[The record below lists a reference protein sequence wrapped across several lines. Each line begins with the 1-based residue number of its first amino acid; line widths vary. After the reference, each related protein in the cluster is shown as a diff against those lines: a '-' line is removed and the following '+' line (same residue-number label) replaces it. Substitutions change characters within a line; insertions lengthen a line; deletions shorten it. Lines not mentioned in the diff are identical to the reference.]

1 MLSGIKMANQNNHVI
16 SEVLY
21 RLNVGSEIDLELL
34 RRAFDAILTDN
45 ESKARDAQLGSL
57 LTGLMAKGPTV
68 DEVVTLL
75 KSSFSLD
82 NFSPYERRKIELPNQ
97 EKLIGAIGSG
107 KKGHKTMNIST
118 PAMLIAASM
127 DVYTAKPVSSSTS
140 SLSGSADLL
149 RSVGMN
155 IDLST
160 EEMEEVIRKTKFGA
174 FCIENLIPKFD
185 EVYGGKFYVPHALSF
200 ALAALVSPVKFD
212 NLIYG
217 LAHPNVET
225 SIEVLKRFGISDAM
239 VASTTHDNIHYLD
252 EMGVYGTTK
261 LVGMKSG
268 TIGKV
273 IYFRPTEELGL
284 PRYTPEQIAQ
294 ADSLEQNIR
303 YCVDVLKGNGEKP
316 REDIICINAGTV
328 LYLAGRAEDLKEGY
342 HKAKEAI
349 KTGQPLEKLVEVVE
363 VSGGDKLMIE
373 GYLR

>member
-21 RLNVGSEIDLELL
+21 RLNVGSDIDLELL
-34 RRAFDAILTDN
+34 RRAFDTILTDN

-57 LTGLMAKGPTV
+57 LTGLMAKRPTV

-75 KSSFSLD
+75 ESSFSLD
-82 NFSPYERRKIELPNQ
+82 GFSPYERRKIVLPNQ

-118 PAMLIAASM
+118 PALLIAASM

-160 EEMEEVIRKTKFGA
+160 KEMEEVIKKTKFGA

-200 ALAALVSPVKFD
+200 ALAALVSPVQFD

-225 SIEVLKRFGISDAM
+225 SIEVLKRFGIRDAM

-261 LVGMKSG
+261 LVGMKKG

-284 PRYTPEQIAQ
+284 PRYTPGQIAQ
-294 ADSLEQNIR
+294 ADSLEQNIK
-303 YCVDVLKGNGEKP
+303 YCVDVLKGNGEQP

-328 LYLAGRAEDLKEGY
+328 LYLAERAEDLKEGY
-342 HKAKEAI
+342 HKAKEAV

-363 VSGGDKLMIE
+363 ASGGDKMMIE

>member
-1 MLSGIKMANQNNHVI
+1 MLSGIKMANQNNHLI

-21 RLNVGSEIDLELL
+21 RLNVGSEIGLELL
-34 RRAFDAILTDN
+34 RRAFDTILTDN
-45 ESKARDAQLGSL
+45 KSKARDAQLGSL

-75 KSSFSLD
+75 ESSFCLD
-82 NFSPYERRKIELPNQ
+82 GLSPYERKKIKLPNQ
-97 EKLIGAIGSG
+97 EKLIGATGSG

-118 PAMLIAASM
+118 PALLIAASM
-127 DVYTAKPVSSSTS
+127 GVYTAKPVSSSTS

-155 IDLST
+155 IDIST
-160 EEMEEVIRKTKFGA
+160 EEMEEVIKKTKFGA

-200 ALAALVSPVKFD
+200 ALAALVSPVQFD

-225 SIEVLKRFGISDAM
+225 SIEVLKRFGIRDAM
-239 VASTTHDNIHYLD
+239 VVSTTHDNIHYLD

-261 LVGMKSG
+261 LVGMKKG

-284 PRYTPEQIAQ
+284 PRYMPEQIAQ
-294 ADSLEQNIR
+294 ADSLEQNII
-303 YCVDVLKGNGEKP
+303 YCVDVLNGNGEKP
-316 REDIICINAGTV
+316 REDIICVNTGTI

-349 KTGQPLEKLVEVVE
+349 KTGQPLEKLIEVVE
-363 VSGGDKLMIE
+363 ASGGDKRRIE

>member
-1 MLSGIKMANQNNHVI
+1 MANQNNHVI

-21 RLNVGSEIDLELL
+21 RLNVGSDIDLELL
-34 RRAFDAILTDN
+34 RRAFDTILTDN

-57 LTGLMAKGPTV
+57 LTGLMAKRPTV

-75 KSSFSLD
+75 ESSFSLD
-82 NFSPYERRKIELPNQ
+82 GFSPYERRKIVLPNQ

-118 PAMLIAASM
+118 PALLIAASM

-160 EEMEEVIRKTKFGA
+160 KEMEEVIKKTKFGA

-200 ALAALVSPVKFD
+200 ALAALVSPVQFD

-225 SIEVLKRFGISDAM
+225 SIEVLKRFGIRDAM

-261 LVGMKSG
+261 LVGMKKG

-284 PRYTPEQIAQ
+284 PRYTPGQIAQ
-294 ADSLEQNIR
+294 ADSLEQNIK
-303 YCVDVLKGNGEKP
+303 YCVDVLKGNGEQP

-328 LYLAGRAEDLKEGY
+328 LYLAERAEDLKEGY
-342 HKAKEAI
+342 HKAKEAV

-363 VSGGDKLMIE
+363 ASGGDKMMIE

>member
-316 REDIICINAGTV
+316 REDIICINTGTA

>member
-21 RLNVGSEIDLELL
+21 RLNVGSEIDLDLL
-34 RRAFDAILTDN
+34 RRAFDTILTDTEN
-45 ESKARDAQLGSL
+45 TARDVQLGSL
-57 LTGLMAKGPTV
+57 LTGLMVKGPTV

-75 KSSFSLD
+75 ESAFRLD
-82 NFSPYERRKIELPNQ
+82 SFSPYERRKIGLPDQ

-118 PAMLIAASM
+118 PALLVAASM
-127 DVYTAKPVSSSTS
+127 GVYTAKPVSSSTS

-149 RSVGMN
+149 RGVGMN
-155 IDLST
+155 IDLPT
-160 EEMEEVIRKTKFGA
+160 GEMEKVIKKTGFGA

-185 EVYGGKFYVPHALSF
+185 DVYGRKFFVPHALSF
-200 ALAALVSPVKFD
+200 ALAALVSPVQFD

-217 LAHPNVET
+217 LAHPDVET
-225 SIEVLKRFGISDAM
+225 SIQVLQRFGVRDAM

-261 LVGMKSG
+261 LVGIKN
-268 TIGKV
+268 GKV
-273 IYFRPTEELGL
+273 GKTIYFRPTEELGL
-284 PRYTPEQIAQ
+284 PKYTPEQIDQ

-303 YCVDVLKGNGEKP
+303 YCIEVLKGQGEEP

-328 LYLAGRAEDLKEGY
+328 LYLAERAEDLKEGY
-342 HKAKEAI
+342 HKAKEAV
-349 KTGQPLEKLVEVVE
+349 KTGQPLEKLIEVIE
-363 VSGGDKLMIE
+363 VSGGNKRMVEDYI
-373 GYLR
+373 